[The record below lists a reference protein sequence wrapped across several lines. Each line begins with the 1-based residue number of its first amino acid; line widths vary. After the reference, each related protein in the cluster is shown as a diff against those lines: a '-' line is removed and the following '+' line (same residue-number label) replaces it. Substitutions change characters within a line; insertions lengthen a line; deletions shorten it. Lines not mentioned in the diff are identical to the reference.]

1 MSLRLILIAG
11 YALCAASI
19 FHSQASL
26 AEESKPA
33 KLPQQV
39 IDYVLDLE
47 SDDFQQREKATN
59 ALPAYGELVIEP
71 LLNVTR
77 GDSLEASVRAILV
90 IEQIYVKGKDE
101 SVAKAEEA
109 LESLTSSPNPSVA
122 LRAEEA
128 IDRHSDIREKRAI
141 REIRK
146 RGGTVKLWTA
156 EEIVKYPHR
165 TDLVPGRVRYVVLGA
180 RWTGDELG
188 LRFIKRIR
196 KFDTFYLIKGH
207 PLNEVAL
214 DDLRKGIPSTPFNFR
229 DSDAML
235 GISGENHIT
244 GGCTVN
250 EVTAGLAA
258 QKAGIQSGDHL
269 LKFDGQIIVDFQALI
284 DLIGKKSAGDTV
296 DVELKRNDKLLT
308 LKVTL
313 SSWLDKQA
321 G

>member
-11 YALCAASI
+11 CALSAALI
-19 FHSQASL
+19 FHCPSL
-26 AEESKPA
+26 VAEETKPA
-33 KLPQQV
+33 KLPQEV
-39 IDYVLDLE
+39 VDYILDLE

-59 ALPAYGELVIEP
+59 ALPAYGEQIIEP
-71 LLNVTR
+71 LLKVTR
-77 GDSLEASVRAILV
+77 GDSLEAAVRAILV
-90 IEQIYVKGKDE
+90 IEQVYVKGKDA

-146 RGGTVKLWTA
+146 QGGTVKLWTA
-156 EEIVKYPHR
+156 QEIVKYPHR
-165 TDLVPGRVRYVVLGA
+165 TDLVPGHVRYVALGA
-180 RWTGDELG
+180 KWTGDELG

-207 PLNEVAL
+207 PLNELAL
-214 DDLRKGIPSTPFNFR
+214 DDLRRGIPSTPFQER

-235 GISGENHIT
+235 GLSGEDHIN
-244 GGCTVN
+244 GGCTVK
-250 EVTAGLAA
+250 EVTEGLAA
-258 QKAGIQSGDHL
+258 QKAGIQSEDL
-269 LKFDGQIIVDFQALI
+269 ILKFDGQIVGNFQSLI

-296 DVELKRNDKLLT
+296 DVDLKRNGELIT

-313 SSWLDKQA
+313 SSWLDKDPA
-321 G
+321 